1 MNYRPIDEANL
12 ADAAKHLAEAKRM
25 NSPVHIQAAILQ
37 LKEQMKLIEPTNPR
51 LCAHYQVL
59 IQEGPID

>member
-12 ADAAKHLAEAKRM
+12 EDAAKHLGEAKRM

-37 LKEQMKLIEPTNPR
+37 LQEQIKIVEPTNPK
-51 LCAHYQVL
+51 LCAYYQAL
-59 IQEGPID
+59 IQEK